1 MPKLWEQ
8 WAKKQ
13 RLMKQMGLILLR
25 FMVSQL
31 AFKIKHHLCK
41 VALIAVT
48 TLWLYRVKDTTAATH
63 RPG

>member
-13 RLMKQMGLILLR
+13 RLMKQMGSILLR

-31 AFKIKHHLCK
+31 AFKIKYHLCK
-41 VALIAVT
+41 VAVNAVT

-63 RPG
+63 GPG